1 MIGLQFLGAA
11 GTVTGSKFVVTAGSH
26 RFMVDCGLFQ
36 GERYLRE
43 RNWDD
48 LPVDPRSLESLILT
62 HAHLDHT
69 GYLPRLC
76 RDGYRGP
83 IIGTHG
89 TRDLTELVILDSA
102 HLQEEQANY
111 VNRKRLSRHK
121 PAQPLY
127 TMGDAEYTLKR
138 LKAVDYHQEFEVV
151 PGVKGRFSDAGH
163 ILGSAWLEL
172 TIDGTRLVFSGDL
185 GRTDAPILRDPEPVR
200 QADYLVLESTYGN
213 KLHSEH
219 DPGEGL
225 RQAVRE
231 TIERRGV
238 LVIPAFALE
247 RAQEVLYMLGELN
260 EAIPVVVD
268 SPMAVKATRYFDRYP
283 QYYDEEAK
291 RAPRLLAYPGLKLC
305 ETIAESKSVADLT
318 PPFVVIAASGMAVGG
333 RILHHLARYLPDAN
347 NTVLLVGHQ
356 ARGTRGWRLE
366 QGEEKIKIFG
376 QWVPVKARVQ
386 RLEGFSGHA
395 DYGQIDVWLSQ
406 LERPPR
412 RTFLTHGEPEALEAQ
427 RQRLSGRGWDV
438 TVPAHGEE
446 FTL

>member
-1 MIGLQFLGAA
+1 
-11 GTVTGSKFVVTAGSH
+11 
-26 RFMVDCGLFQ
+26 MVDCGLFQ
-36 GERYLRE
+36 GERAERE
-43 RNWDD
+43 RNWED
-48 LPVDPRSLESLILT
+48 LAVDPRSIETLVLT

-69 GYLPRLC
+69 GYIPRLC
-76 RDGYRGP
+76 RDGFRGP
-83 IIGTHG
+83 IVGTGG
-89 TRDLTELVILDSA
+89 TRDLTELVLLDSA

-127 TMGDAEYTLKR
+127 TMGDAEYALKR
-138 LKAVDYHQEFEVV
+138 LKAVDYHRPFEIV
-151 PGVKGRFSDAGH
+151 PGVQGTFHDAGH
-163 ILGSAWLEL
+163 ILGSAWLEV
-172 TIDGTRLVFSGDL
+172 DFEGRKLVFSGDL
-185 GRTDAPILRDPEPVR
+185 GRTDAPILRDPEPVK
-200 QADYLVLESTYGN
+200 QADFLVLESTYGDR
-213 KLHSEH
+213 LHAEH

-247 RAQEVLYMLGELN
+247 RAQEILYMLGELN
-260 EAIPVVVD
+260 ETIPVVVD
-268 SPMAVKATRYFDRYP
+268 SPMAVKATRLFERYP
-283 QYYDEEAK
+283 DYYDDEAK
-291 RAPRLLAYPGLKLC
+291 ARPRLLAYPGLKMC
-305 ETIAESKSVADLT
+305 ETVAESKAVADLT

-333 RILHHLARYLPDAN
+333 RILHHLQRYLPDPDS
-347 NTVLLVGHQ
+347 TVLLVGHQ

-366 QGEEKIKIFG
+366 QGEDKIKIFG
-376 QWVPVKARVQ
+376 QWVPVRARVQ

-406 LERPPR
+406 LERPPQ

-427 RQRLSGRGWDV
+427 RLRLSARGWDV
-438 TVPAHGEE
+438 TVPRQGEE